1 MWPTFVAVTLLDGL
15 IMWRLPP
22 VGGGVDLIP
31 AILIATFANLVIIAV
46 LAPGSRAGCGRAA
59 PPRNRAHRRA
69 PSSRC

>member
-31 AILIATFANLVIIAV
+31 AILIATFGNLVIIGAV
-46 LAPGSRAGCGRAA
+46 RPGSRAGPGRAA
-59 PPRNRAHRRA
+59 RPPSRALRRA